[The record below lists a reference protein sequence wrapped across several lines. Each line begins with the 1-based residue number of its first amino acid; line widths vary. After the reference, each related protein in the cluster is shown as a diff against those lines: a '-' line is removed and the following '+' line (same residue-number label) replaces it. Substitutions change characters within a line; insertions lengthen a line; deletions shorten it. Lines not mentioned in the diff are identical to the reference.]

1 VKAGVYKN
9 YLLIVLLVIL
19 AFNSVDGL
27 ALGLVLQ
34 DIKVDLSLTDS
45 QLGLLSGIAF
55 ALFYSIMGIP
65 IARWA
70 DRGNRVTII
79 SLTTAVWSVMVALCG
94 FAASFAQLMLI
105 RIGVGVG
112 EAGCVPPAHS
122 LMADYF
128 ARAERPRAVS
138 IYMQGNTLSFV
149 IGYFVAGWLNEWY
162 GWRTAFIL
170 LGLIGLVPAAL
181 ARFTLTEPR
190 RAKIAADAPGSVAST
205 PLSPSAAAA
214 LPPAAMSLKVVC
226 SVLWA
231 STTFRHLLYSF
242 AAVYF
247 FSSGISQWTPT
258 FFTRS
263 YGLKTGEVGTW
274 FMMIYGVGGML
285 GMYVGGE
292 WASRRAA
299 DNERLQLRAIAIV
312 YCAYTMLSTI
322 IYLSPNHYLA
332 FAMMGLG
339 SVVSS
344 LTVGPLFATIQSLV
358 PPRMRAMSIAIIY
371 LFANLIGLGLG
382 PLAVGALSDALRP
395 LLGVESLRYAL
406 LALCPGYLWVA
417 WHLWRAGES
426 VTRDLAAVDRETST
440 AAPKSTTDEEC
451 VDACPNQGI
460 YACRPHSVES
470 AD

>member
-1 VKAGVYKN
+1 MRAAVYKN
-9 YLLIVLLVIL
+9 YLLIILMIIL

-34 DIKVDLSLTDS
+34 DIKVDLSLTDTE
-45 QLGLLSGIAF
+45 LGLLSGIAF
-55 ALFYSIMGIP
+55 ALFYSVMGIP

-79 SLTTAVWSVMVALCG
+79 SLTTAMWSVMVALCG
-94 FAASFAQLMLI
+94 FAASFAQLLLI

-112 EAGCVPPAHS
+112 EAGFVPPAHS
-122 LMADYF
+122 LIADYF
-128 ARAERPRAVS
+128 TRAERPRAVS

-149 IGYFVAGWLNEWY
+149 IGYFMAGWLNEWY
-162 GWRTAFIL
+162 GWRTTFIM

-181 ARFTLTEPR
+181 ARFTLIEPR
-190 RAKIAADAPGSVAST
+190 RAKRGANAAGRAVST
-205 PLSPSAAAA
+205 PAPQAA
-214 LPPAAMSLKVVC
+214 PSLKVVC
-226 SVLWA
+226 AALW
-231 STTFRHLLYSF
+231 SNTTFRHLLYCF
-242 AAVYF
+242 GAVYF
-247 FSSGISQWTPT
+247 FSSGIAQWTPA

-274 FMMIYGVGGML
+274 FMVIYGAGGML

-299 DNERLQLRAIAIV
+299 NNERLQLKAMAIV
-312 YCAYTMLSTI
+312 YCAYAMLSTL

-332 FAMMGLG
+332 FGMMALG

-344 LTVGPLFATIQSLV
+344 LTVGPLFATIQTLV

-371 LFANLIGLGLG
+371 LFANLLGLGFG

-395 LLGVESLRYAL
+395 LFGAESLRYAL

-426 VTRDLAAVDRETST
+426 VTRDLIAIEG
-440 AAPKSTTDEEC
+440 P
-451 VDACPNQGI
+451 
-460 YACRPHSVES
+460 YACRPHSVEP